1 MSASS
6 VLRGGSKQRQAMLT
20 PVPWQAAVRGTHDRA
35 RGVVPPIAEH
45 AVVRVPVSKIRG
57 PAQLGGGIPLL
68 PAATSQA
75 RDRMVKS
82 PPPSSTTKGRLSG
95 SGTAIGRL
103 SKSVSTRDQGRGATR
118 DWEAENEAP

>member
-1 MSASS
+1 MFAPG
-6 VLRGGSKQRQAMLT
+6 VLRGGSKGRQAMLA
-20 PVPWQAAVRGTHDRA
+20 PVPRQAAIRGTDDRA

-45 AVVRVPVSKIRG
+45 AVICVPVSEIRG

-75 RDRMVKS
+75 RARTAKS
-82 PPPSSTTKGRLSG
+82 PPPSSTTRGRLSG
-95 SGTAIGRL
+95 SRTAIGRL
-103 SKSVSTRDQGRGATR
+103 GGSVSARDRGRGATR